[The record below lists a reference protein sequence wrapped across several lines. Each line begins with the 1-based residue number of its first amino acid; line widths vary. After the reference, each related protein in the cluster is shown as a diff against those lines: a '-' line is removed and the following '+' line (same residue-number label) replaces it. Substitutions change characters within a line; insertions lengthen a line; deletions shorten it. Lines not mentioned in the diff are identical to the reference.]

1 MNIITKNLS
10 ELRPVARNVRKH
22 PQAQI
27 NELAKSYKMF
37 GQYRPLVVTADGE
50 ILVGNGLYEALKVA
64 GAETAEVIQLPD
76 NISDAYKNKL
86 MLADNRL
93 YTMGAD
99 DVNNIDAIL
108 AEMQEFDIPGFD
120 SATLEQLYTNIKT
133 DEEVIKGMGN
143 VPADKIEQIKKT
155 EADRAENPLTER
167 VKGKNESS
175 YGSTVEN
182 ATEGL
187 NGASVGKYVNCPHC
201 GAKIWL

>member
-64 GAETAEVIQLPD
+64 GAETAEVVLLPAD
-76 NISDAYKNKL
+76 VPDSYKQKL

-99 DVNNIDAIL
+99 DIGNIDAIL

-120 SATLEQLYTNIKT
+120 SATLEQLYSNMRA
-133 DEEVIKGMGN
+133 DEETINNMGN
-143 VPADKIEQIKKT
+143 VPADKIDQI
-155 EADRAENPLTER
+155 
-167 VKGKNESS
+167 
-175 YGSTVEN
+175 
-182 ATEGL
+182 
-187 NGASVGKYVNCPHC
+187 
-201 GAKIWL
+201 

>member
-1 MNIITKNLS
+1 MSWLNLTRCS
-10 ELRPVARNVRKH
+10 GSIDHL
-22 PQAQI
+22 
-27 NELAKSYKMF
+27 F
-37 GQYRPLVVTADGE
+37 VTADGE

-64 GAETAEVIQLPD
+64 GAETAEVVLLPAD
-76 NISDAYKNKL
+76 VPDSYKQKL

-99 DVNNIDAIL
+99 DIGNIDAIL

-120 SATLEQLYTNIKT
+120 SATLEQLYSNMRA
-133 DEEVIKGMGN
+133 DEETINNMGN
-143 VPADKIEQIKKT
+143 VPADKVEQIKKT

-175 YGSTVEN
+175 YGSTTEN
-182 ATEGL
+182 ATEVP

>member
-64 GAETAEVIQLPD
+64 GAETAEVVLLPAD
-76 NISDAYKNKL
+76 VPDSYKQKL

-99 DVNNIDAIL
+99 DIGNIDAIL

-120 SATLEQLYTNIKT
+120 SATLEQLYSNMRA
-133 DEEVIKGMGN
+133 DEETINNMGN

-175 YGSTVEN
+175 YGSTTEN
-182 ATEGL
+182 ATEVP
-187 NGASVGKYVNCPHC
+187 NGASVGKYINCPHC